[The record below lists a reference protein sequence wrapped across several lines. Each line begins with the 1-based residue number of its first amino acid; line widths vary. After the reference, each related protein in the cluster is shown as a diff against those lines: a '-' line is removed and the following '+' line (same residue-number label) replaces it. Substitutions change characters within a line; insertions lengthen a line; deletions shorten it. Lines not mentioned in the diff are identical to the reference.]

1 MSERENV
8 CLSPNRASVLIPS
21 PATSGGLL
29 PRLTPPPPSKLI
41 SPPPLSATA
50 TTPQKA
56 RSPVQIS
63 PLKGTAS
70 KPSRSGCAFPTTE
83 VPVTQTSQIR
93 CPESEIYTSIPNG
106 TVHNC
111 FEGLRPLPRK
121 NTFPL
126 NTNRASAPSP
136 PSPSP
141 SLNPFLPSNLS
152 LPTILSSLNPT
163 TASPPPPFIPPT
175 LQKENP
181 LPPQNN
187 HSQTPP
193 PQLNPPPQTKPPHT
207 SSSDSTNT
215 SNKPSS
221 SKTPSWAD
229 KARVGTDKSLKRL
242 APTEY
247 SESGIPQVTV
257 PDEVFER
264 GAAMLQDYIV
274 GSFFAKMPSYKA
286 IENVLN
292 FLWGKGA
299 KLEIHTNKINRTL
312 LVRIPNQFI
321 RKR

>member
-141 SLNPFLPSNLS
+141 SLNPFLHR
-152 LPTILSSLNPT
+152 
-163 TASPPPPFIPPT
+163 T
-175 LQKENP
+175 LAF
-181 LPPQNN
+181 PQ
-187 HSQTPP
+187 SY
-193 PQLNPPPQTKPPHT
+193 
-207 SSSDSTNT
+207 
-215 SNKPSS
+215 
-221 SKTPSWAD
+221 